1 MDLNLTR
8 QSLAIQCGTNK
19 HLRQFDRPAAL
30 NFDQD
35 ILLDDVRHFFL
46 LLFALVHFLLE
57 VSDLPRDGVKA
68 VRIKGAIR
76 DGSNERRVRVFEGLE
91 RDAAVNTYA
100 TANTT

>member
-1 MDLNLTR
+1 M
-8 QSLAIQCGTNK
+8 
-19 HLRQFDRPAAL
+19 RPPTL
-30 NFDQD
+30 DFSEDV
-35 ILLDDVRHFFL
+35 LLDNVRHFFL